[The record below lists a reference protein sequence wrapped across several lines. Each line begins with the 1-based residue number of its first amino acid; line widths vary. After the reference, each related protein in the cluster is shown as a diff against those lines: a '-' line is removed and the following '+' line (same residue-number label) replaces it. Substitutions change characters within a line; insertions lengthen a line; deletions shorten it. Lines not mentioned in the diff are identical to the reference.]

1 MINNYPNQ
9 RSKTFKYLGRGI
21 SVFFIGFAL
30 TLVTPQNVSAV
41 EFPTAFET
49 ALKLTRAASTYN
61 NINAYPA
68 TYQFALQIPAAA
80 KQSLAQVS
88 ITVPDDFGVFGV
100 NLPKKEDISAFI
112 PTEPDAT
119 RPQVAQRMLPVQIR
133 IDGRTVLLDFPEPIP
148 AAQAVTVQFGL
159 MRNPSQGGT
168 YLFEVNAFPPGS
180 NAVKQFVG
188 FGRLV
193 FTENRRS
200 R

>member
-1 MINNYPNQ
+1 MVNHHPSQ
-9 RSKTFKYLGRGI
+9 FSKTFKKLGYGM
-21 SVFFIGFAL
+21 SVFFLGAAL

-80 KQSLAQVS
+80 KQSVARIS
-88 ITVPDDFGVFGV
+88 ITVPDDFGTFGV
-100 NLPKKEDISAFI
+100 NLPKKEDISAFV
-112 PTEPDAT
+112 PTEPEAT
-119 RPQVAQRMLPVQIR
+119 RPQVAQQALPAQVSF
-133 IDGRTVLLDFPEPIP
+133 DGRTVLLDFPEPIP

-159 MRNPSQGGT
+159 MRNPAQGGT

-180 NAVKQFVG
+180 KAIKQFVG

>member
-1 MINNYPNQ
+1 MSNQ
-9 RSKTFKYLGRGI
+9 HLGHLRKAFKSFGNGL
-21 SVFFIGFAL
+21 SVFSLGTAL
-30 TLVTPQNVSAV
+30 TLVTPQNAFAV
-41 EFPTAFET
+41 EVPTAFET
-49 ALKLTRAASTYN
+49 ALKLTRAASTFN

-68 TYQFALQIPAAA
+68 AYQFAIQIPAAA
-80 KQSLAQVS
+80 KQSVARIS
-88 ITVPDDFGVFGV
+88 ITVPEDFGSFGV

-119 RPQVAQRMLPVQIR
+119 RPQVVQRMLPAQVS

-148 AAQAVTVQFGL
+148 AAQTVTVQFGL
-159 MRNPSQGGT
+159 MRNPAQGGT

-180 NAVKQFVG
+180 QAVKQFIG